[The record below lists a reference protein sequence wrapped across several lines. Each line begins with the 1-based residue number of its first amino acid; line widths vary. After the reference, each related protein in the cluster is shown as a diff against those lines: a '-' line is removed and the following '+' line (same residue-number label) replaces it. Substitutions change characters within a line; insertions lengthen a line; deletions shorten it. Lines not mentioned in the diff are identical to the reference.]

1 MYNFIVYI
9 FTILF
14 LIEHFTLAITS
25 KWEEMLHPY
34 KQIPSKLRQ
43 YAASENFTLSLAYY

>member
-14 LIEHFTLAITS
+14 LIEPSITS